1 MTAIA
6 HIVENALDK
15 LDDLVAP
22 AERVAVCAYGPAVFA
37 KPGVA
42 RGQDLLVLCE
52 SYANGLRAHLRVYD
66 GEEFRFLIA
75 DRTLVESDVER
86 GTLGDYLTE
95 QFLYPYHPLLNVEYL
110 EKMAEKAKVRAAEE
124 EARDLVI
131 EFREMCRGLIAS
143 PEFFGLSRMRKLAR
157 VSVPSMA
164 AYLRLL
170 EEPVREQNLAALRSS
185 FKSAIG
191 ATKGDVLKV
200 DGEYVSLED
209 GAVDR
214 WLKDRVSEQVVNV
227 LRQSQ
232 RALYSYLTKGRAVYL
247 SPDLLA
253 RELYNPLKLTLDTEL
268 GRMEPEDPKNYLY
281 LRTSAGLV
289 PLSEKLSLDEV
300 IANMKLGSPITIT
313 PLAGVLNE
321 VFLVTAGKEQLVVK
335 KFTDWHGFKWF
346 TLNLVSLGSKLF
358 AVSGK
363 ARMTNEYGMNRY
375 LGKRGLRVP
384 NIVYLSVKQ
393 RILVER
399 YLSGPSYADLAKEAV
414 NQSKLTEAQTKLA
427 ESLGETLADIHQT
440 GVSVGDTKPENFVVK
455 DGKIFVVDLEQAG
468 KRKDYAW
475 DIAEL
480 LFYIGHYRISP
491 TITGGLRGIVE
502 AIATGYSHRGDPVE
516 LRKATAVRFAK
527 VFSIWTTAPVILEIS
542 RILRET
548 R

>member
-1 MTAIA
+1 LAA
-6 HIVENALDK
+6 VAGIVKDALEK
-15 LDDLVAP
+15 LSDLIAP

-37 KPGVA
+37 KPGA
-42 RGQDLLVLCE
+42 TSGQDLLVLCDGY
-52 SYANGLRAHLRVYD
+52 SNGLRAHLRVYD

-75 DRTLVESDVER
+75 DRTLVESDVEK

-95 QFLYPYHPLLNVEYL
+95 QFLYPYHPVLNIEYL
-110 EKMAEKAKVRAAEE
+110 DKMAERAKTRVAEE

-131 EFREMCRGLIAS
+131 EFREMCRGLVAA

-157 VSVPSMA
+157 VSVPSMT

-170 EEPVREQNLAALRSS
+170 EEPVRERNLMTLRSS
-185 FKSAIG
+185 FKTAFA
-191 ATKGDVLKV
+191 ATKGEVLKLE
-200 DGEYVSLED
+200 GEHVSLED
-209 GAVDR
+209 SAVDR

-232 RALYSYLTKGRAVYL
+232 RAFYSYLAKGRAIYL
-247 SPDLLA
+247 SPDLLT
-253 RELYNPLKLTLDTEL
+253 RELYSPLKLTLDTEL
-268 GRMEPEDPKNYLY
+268 NRMDPEDPKNYLF

-289 PLSEKLSLDEV
+289 PLGEKAPLDEV
-300 IANMKLGSPITIT
+300 IANLHLGGPITIT

-335 KFTDWHGFKWF
+335 KFTDWDGFKWF

-375 LGKRGLRVP
+375 LGKRGLKVA
-384 NIVYLSVKQ
+384 NIIYLNVKQ

-399 YLSGPSYADLAKEAV
+399 YLSGPSFADLAKEAV
-414 NQSKLTEAQTKLA
+414 NQSSLTKGQAELA
-427 ESLGETLADIHQT
+427 ESLGETLADIHEI
-440 GVSVGDTKPENFVVK
+440 GVSVGDTKPENYVIN
-455 DGKIFVVDLEQAG
+455 DGKIFTVDLEQAG

-480 LFYIGHYRISP
+480 LFYTGHYRISP
-491 TITGGLRGIVE
+491 TFTGGLKGIIE
-502 AIATGYSHRGDPVE
+502 AIVTGYSRKGDPTE
-516 LRKATAVRFAK
+516 LRKAAAVRYAK
-527 VFSIWTTAPVILEIS
+527 VFSIWTPAPVILEIS
-542 RILRET
+542 RILREA